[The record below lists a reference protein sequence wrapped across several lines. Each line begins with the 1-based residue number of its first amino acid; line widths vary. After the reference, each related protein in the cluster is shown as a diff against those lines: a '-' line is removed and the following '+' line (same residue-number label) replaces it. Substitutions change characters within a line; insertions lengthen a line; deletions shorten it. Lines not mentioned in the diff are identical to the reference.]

1 MEATIRPFAE
11 RRIFKAYL
19 EVVVSVVVPR
29 PASRWKVLAV
39 LAFLSLGLGF
49 AAPSRA
55 TVPAAERKV
64 LLALYSGTGGARW
77 VNREGWGRPAGSE
90 CDWYGVRCNDART
103 TVEEIFLAENGL
115 TGKLPAKLGNL
126 PNLQTL
132 DLESNALT
140 GALPKDL
147 GRLRSLRSLQLGLNQ
162 LSGAIPRELGNL
174 TNLESLS
181 LAFNKLSGA
190 IPADLAR
197 LANLQILDLSRNALT
212 GALPPQ
218 LGNLRSLQ
226 FLDLSA
232 NQLTGAIPVDL
243 GRLTG
248 LVSLYLGGNQLTG
261 GIPRALGTLTVLEQL
276 GLSDNQL
283 TGRIPP
289 ELGGLARLAYLDLER
304 NQLSGLIPARLG
316 SATSLEGLLLTG
328 NRLSGNIPTALGNL
342 PNLAILWLGANR
354 LTGPIPFQLGTLS
367 ELVDNAG
374 LDLRG
379 NALATDTE
387 AGLLLFLNEKQVGGD
402 WISSQAPAALIDYG
416 TTLAGLTDRR
426 TGAWVYW
433 KVEIGA
439 GAPPLTIS
447 TDFGNGDVDLYV
459 RFGSLPTETQNDA
472 ASAHGENLEEVTIA
486 APRTGTYF
494 IGIHARARYEGVTLR
509 VGE

>member
-1 MEATIRPFAE
+1 MNA
-11 RRIFKAYL
+11 
-19 EVVVSVVVPR
+19 VVLR

-39 LAFLSLGLGF
+39 LAFLSLGPGL

-55 TVPAAERKV
+55 AVPAAERKA

-90 CDWYGVRCNDART
+90 CDWYGIRCNEART

-132 DLESNALT
+132 DLESNALN
-140 GALPKDL
+140 GAIPKDL
-147 GRLRSLRSLQLGLNQ
+147 GRLRNLRSLQLGLNQ
-162 LSGAIPRELGNL
+162 LSGTIPRELGNL
-174 TNLESLS
+174 TNMESLS

-190 IPADLAR
+190 IPADLGR
-197 LANLQILDLSRNALT
+197 LANLVVLDLSRNTLT
-212 GALPPQ
+212 GALPLQ
-218 LGNLRSLQ
+218 IGNLRSLQ

-232 NQLTGAIPVDL
+232 NRLTGAIPAEL

-261 GIPRALGTLTVLEQL
+261 GIPRALGGLAVLEQL

-342 PNLAILWLGANR
+342 PNLAILWLGGNR
-354 LTGPIPFQLGTLS
+354 LTGPVPFHLGNLS

-387 AGLLLFLNEKQVGGD
+387 AGLLVFLNEKQVGGD
-402 WISSQAPAALIDYG
+402 WISSQLPAALVEIG
-416 TTLAGLTDRR
+416 TTLGSLADRR

-433 KVEIGA
+433 RVEIGT

-447 TDFGNGDVDLYV
+447 TELGNGDVDLYV

-472 ASAHGENLEEVTIA
+472 ASVNAENLEQVTVA
-486 APRTGTYF
+486 APRAGTYF
-494 IGIHARARYEGVTLR
+494 IGIHGRARYEGVTLR
-509 VGE
+509 VGG